1 MENYIE
7 LQEMREQLV
16 SLKQQ
21 LAGQKII
28 NDKLMRRATAKKA
41 SKLKSKKNATLALG
55 VFAMLVS
62 IPIFYSL
69 GFPIYFLIYT
79 AAMIVFCMTMTVVYH
94 SRVENADFM
103 NGDLKNAAM
112 KFKELRRNYRQWYWI
127 AIPLVTIFIV
137 LLYYSALQM
146 DLNQEI
152 LDSFMIGAGIG
163 GVIGAIIGVLMNN
176 KVINLCDEI
185 IKDLEEN

>member
-7 LQEMREQLV
+7 LQEMREQLT

-28 NDKLMRRATAKKA
+28 NDKLMRRVTAEKA
-41 SKLKSKKNATLALG
+41 SKLKSKKNTVLGLG
-55 VFAMLVS
+55 VFAILVS
-62 IPIFYSL
+62 VPIFYRF
-69 GFPIYFLIYT
+69 GFPMYFLIYT
-79 AAMIVFCMTMTVVYH
+79 VAMILFSMTMTIVYH
-94 SRVENADFM
+94 RRVENTDFI
-103 NGDLKNAAM
+103 NGNLKNAAM
-112 KFKELRRNYRQWYWI
+112 KFKELRRNYRQWYGI
-127 AIPLVTIFIV
+127 AIPMIAIFIG
-137 LLYYSALQM
+137 LLYYSAFQM

-152 LDSFMIGAGIG
+152 LNSFMVGAGIG
-163 GVIGAIIGVLMNN
+163 GAIGAIIGVLMNN